1 MATADEIKAK
11 KDKFIELYLG
21 AANGNQSEAA
31 RLAGYSVKR
40 AGVTA
45 SELMKDPYV
54 LAKIKQVHAVKQD
67 FVTDNVESI
76 EDIFATVGPEALRKL
91 ANEAK
96 HDSDAA
102 QKFLK
107 LKLDFEKR
115 KTEVLGEYEGL
126 STQEIIGRFNSCIEE
141 GRSLIARIMET
152 SGTEEMQTGLDVF
165 VLGSTSESRPSAESV
180 GGHTPQDSQ
189 SIGHIDGGGFGS
201 ILDTSRSLEVNTSD
215 TELGTT
221 AVDKET
227 DSEDIDCIS
236 ELETL
241 EEVPGS
247 D

>member
-1 MATADEIKAK
+1 MATAEEIKAK

-54 LAKIKQVHAVKQD
+54 LGKIKQVHAVKQD

-76 EDIFATVGPEALRKL
+76 EDIFATVGPTALRNL

-96 HDSDAA
+96 HDTDAA

-152 SGTEEMQTGLDVF
+152 SGTEEMQRGLDVF
-165 VLGSTSESRPSAESV
+165 VLGSASESRPKTEPV
-180 GGHTPQDSQ
+180 GRDTPQDSQ
-189 SIGHIDGGGFGS
+189 VIGHIDGGGFGT
-201 ILDTSRSLEVNTSD
+201 IPDTSRSLEVNTSNP
-215 TELGTT
+215 ELGTP
-221 AVDKET
+221 AVNQEA
-227 DSEDIDCIS
+227 DIESLDCIS
-236 ELETL
+236 EPETL

-247 D
+247 N